1 MADPRIILIV
11 SVIAVFIYSI
21 VMWILYHNDIW
32 FFKRV
37 EIAPEDETIF
47 HYPYGKNAFQLDEP
61 SDACKTLSGFIDD
74 YNEKLKA
81 GDKTGAD
88 DIYNINIKPII
99 TSTDPAKSCKINR
112 KLGDDGKCIDIYG
125 KSIDCHASTCGIT
138 APSTT

>member
-47 HYPYGKNAFQLDEP
+47 HYPYGKNTFQLDEP
-61 SDACKTLSGFIDD
+61 SPGCKTLSDAIDKYNAMKLAGDATTADD
-74 YNEKLKA
+74 Y
-81 GDKTGAD
+81 
-88 DIYNINIKPII
+88 YRSNIRPILMG
-99 TSTDPAKSCKINR
+99 TDPTNACQINR
-112 KLGDDGKCIDIYG
+112 KKGTDGKCIDIYG
-125 KSIDCHASTCGIT
+125 QSIDCHASTCGIT
-138 APSTT
+138 APT